1 MLVTTSDEFI
11 KEYKKDLVKYLEKAR
26 ETIVSQSED
35 NRVKQI
41 IENLNHLDTKDQMDP
56 DEYNVYLM
64 EQMMDQYI

>member
-41 IENLNHLDTKDQMDP
+41 IENLQHLDAKDQMDP

-64 EQMMDQYI
+64 EQMLDQYI

>member
-1 MLVTTSDEFI
+1 MLVTTSEEFI
-11 KEYKKDLVKYLEKAR
+11 KEYKKDIIKYLEKSGDS
-26 ETIVSQSED
+26 IVSQAED

-41 IENLNHLDTKDQMDP
+41 IENLQHLNPEPQMDP